1 MGFDDNALFKH
12 TNVSELR
19 DKSQVF
25 VKPLIKNTHMKKI
38 VLSLFVCFSFV
49 FKANAQATEI
59 DTREIGGI
67 TTAAP
72 FLLIIPDARSGAMGD
87 IGVATSADAFSLFHN
102 PAKMAFSDRQVR
114 AGITYS
120 PWLRNLTDDI
130 FTGSI
135 SYMNRFS
142 ENAAWG
148 ADFKYFSLGQIDL
161 TDSGGNSTGTI
172 NPNEFVFT
180 GSYALKLS
188 ETFSMGVSL
197 KYLRSN
203 LAFTGTSSTLQP
215 INSFGVDVSGYYQS
229 EEENYGTFNG
239 RYRFGFNIAN
249 IGPKVSYVP
258 GEEDFIPTNLKIGGG
273 FDFILDDYNTISTTI
288 EFTKLLV
295 PSPQLDGSDEDVSWV
310 SGIFSSFGDAEDGF
324 SEELQEFT
332 YAFGTEYLYNN
343 AFALR
348 AGYFHENENK
358 GNRQFFT
365 MGAGFK
371 TNALNVDLSYLA
383 NASDV
388 NNPLEN
394 SLRFS
399 ISFDLGEIYDDY

>member
-1 MGFDDNALFKH
+1 
-12 TNVSELR
+12 
-19 DKSQVF
+19 
-25 VKPLIKNTHMKKI
+25 MKKI
-38 VLSLFVCFSFV
+38 VLCLLVCFSFV
-49 FKANAQATEI
+49 YKANAQATEI
-59 DTREIGGI
+59 DTRKIGGI

-102 PAKMAFSDRQVR
+102 PAKMAFSNRQVR

-130 FTGSI
+130 FTGTV

-161 TDSGGNSTGTI
+161 TDSGGNPTGII

-203 LAFTGTSSTLQP
+203 LAFTGTTSTLQP

-239 RYRFGFNIAN
+239 RYRFGFNVAN

-273 FDFILDDYNTISTTI
+273 FDFILDDYNTISTTL

-295 PSPQLDGSDEDVSWV
+295 PSPQTDGSDEDISWV

-388 NNPLEN
+388 NNPLRK
-394 SLRFS
+394 LFTILYFIRFGR
-399 ISFDLGEIYDDY
+399 DL

>member
-1 MGFDDNALFKH
+1 MKKLGLIILCALFSL
-12 TNVSELR
+12 N
-19 DKSQVF
+19 F
-25 VKPLIKNTHMKKI
+25 VGQT
-38 VLSLFVCFSFV
+38 
-49 FKANAQATEI
+49 QI

-67 TTAAP
+67 TTAVP
-72 FLLIIPDARSGAMGD
+72 FLLITPDARAGGMGD

-102 PAKMAFSDRQVR
+102 PSKMAFSNRQVK

-130 FTGSI
+130 FTGSL

-148 ADFKYFSLGQIDL
+148 ADLKYFSLGQIDL
-161 TDSGGNSTGTI
+161 TDGSGTPNGTI
-172 NPNEFVFT
+172 NPNELVFT

-188 ETFSMGVSL
+188 ETFSMGISL
-197 KYLRSN
+197 KYIRSN
-203 LAFTGTSSTLQP
+203 LTLTGVSGNLQP

-229 EEENYGTFNG
+229 LEENYGNFNG
-239 RYRFGFNIAN
+239 RYRLGFNLAN
-249 IGPKVSYVP
+249 IGPKVNYTTDANN
-258 GEEDFIPTNLKIGGG
+258 EDFIPTNLKLGGG
-273 FDFILDDYNTISTTI
+273 FDFILDDYNTISTNI

-295 PSPQLDGSDEDVSWV
+295 PTPQGDGSERDKGWV
-310 SGIFSSFGDAEDGF
+310 EGMFSSFGDAPGGF
-324 SEELQEFT
+324 SEEIKEFT
-332 YAFGTEYLYNN
+332 YALGAEYLYNN

-348 AGYFHENENK
+348 AGYFHESEDK
-358 GNRQFFT
+358 GNRQYFT
-365 MGAGFK
+365 LGGGFK
-371 TNALNVDLSYLA
+371 TNALNIDLSYLI

-399 ISFDLGEIYDDY
+399 LSFDLGEVFDDY

>member
-1 MGFDDNALFKH
+1 M
-12 TNVSELR
+12 R
-19 DKSQVF
+19 
-25 VKPLIKNTHMKKI
+25 KI
-38 VLSLFVCFSFV
+38 VLCLLVCFSFV
-49 FKANAQATEI
+49 FNANAQTDI
-59 DTREIGGI
+59 DTSEIGGI

-102 PAKMAFSDRQVR
+102 PAKMAFSNRQVR

-130 FTGSI
+130 FTGSV

-161 TDSGGNSTGTI
+161 TDSSGNPTGII

-188 ETFSMGVSL
+188 EYFSMGVSL

-203 LAFTGTSSTLQP
+203 LAFTGTTSTLQP

-239 RYRFGFNIAN
+239 KYRFGFNVAN

-295 PSPQLDGSDEDVSWV
+295 PSPQTDGSDEDVSWV

-371 TNALNVDLSYLA
+371 TNALNVDLSYLV

-399 ISFDLGEIYDDY
+399 VSFDLGEIYDDY

>member
-1 MGFDDNALFKH
+1 M
-12 TNVSELR
+12 R
-19 DKSQVF
+19 
-25 VKPLIKNTHMKKI
+25 KI
-38 VLSLFVCFSFV
+38 VLCLFVSFSLV
-49 FKANAQATEI
+49 CTTNAQTNI

-102 PAKMAFSDRQVR
+102 PAKMAFSNRQVR

-130 FTGSI
+130 FTGSV

-161 TDSGGNSTGTI
+161 TDSGGNSTGVI

-203 LAFTGTSSTLQP
+203 LAFTGTTSTLQP

-239 RYRFGFNIAN
+239 RYRFGFNVAN

-295 PSPQLDGSDEDVSWV
+295 PSPQTDGSDEDVSWV

-399 ISFDLGEIYDDY
+399 VSFDLGVFFLVNL